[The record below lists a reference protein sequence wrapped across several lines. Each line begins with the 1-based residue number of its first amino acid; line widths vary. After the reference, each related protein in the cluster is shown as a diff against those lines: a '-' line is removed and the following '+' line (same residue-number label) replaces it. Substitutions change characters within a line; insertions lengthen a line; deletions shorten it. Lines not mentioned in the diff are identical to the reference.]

1 MKKAGFTILIFT
13 AAVLLGACN
22 ADPADKP
29 DPNQVTVFDLS
40 SDMSHIEG
48 VGYHMNSSRDVSTCV
63 RELLQRI
70 IDGPDGGRIHSAIP
84 EEISSVTY
92 YIGNRTVGVNFN
104 SAYEGV
110 PQMRRILCQAA
121 VVRTLCQ
128 LEDVDS
134 VSFSVDNVP
143 VCDSKGVPIG
153 LLTPESFVEND
164 GSMINAYERAEL
176 HLFFASEDGKELVE
190 KIETVTYNSNISMDR
205 LVVDNIISGPG
216 SADVYPTVNPSTVV
230 NSVTT
235 VDGICYVN
243 LSSDFLNRTNNVSD
257 EVLIYSIVNSLTY
270 LDNVNKVQ
278 ILVDGSVDE
287 QLGEYGLST
296 VFERDLSI

>member
-1 MKKAGFTILIFT
+1 MKKAGFTMLIFI

-22 ADPADKP
+22 ADPAEKP
-29 DPNQVTVFDLS
+29 DTNQVTVFDLS

-48 VGYHMNSSRDVSTCV
+48 VGYHMNSSQDVSTCV